1 MNLSIKHIATAR
13 QLNECQKPQPACG
26 PVLQLSR
33 LMQQKWGERVPFDMP
48 KRFSTTCCACTID
61 LESDAACLPSISRH
75 GVLHH
80 LNNSCRSSC
89 YCPPFGVA
97 LSLNQKSHKSSD
109 RRGHAAFWDAICGAW
124 DIRSMMQPAMRRKSS
139 GQLTTLRLALGYNNP
154 MYFLWG
160 RNCWQAGS

>member
-1 MNLSIKHIATAR
+1 MNKAR

-26 PVLQLSR
+26 PVLHLS
-33 LMQQKWGERVPFDMP
+33 LFMQQKWGERVPFDMP
-48 KRFSTTCCACTID
+48 KRFGTTCCACSID
-61 LESDAACLPSISRH
+61 LECDAACLPSISRL
-75 GVLHH
+75 GVLQH

-89 YCPPFGVA
+89 YYPPFGVA
-97 LSLNQKSHKSSD
+97 LSLNQKPRKSSD